1 MPRDRSKKQAKKALE
16 QEEPAPAPASESVNE
31 SVEAPPASS
40 ETDALVDNTAEET
53 KKKWTPKE
61 RPWAPIVDL
70 PDVDVDKVTIGVDA
84 QTRSLCYCCCFE
96 TGVYWE

>member
-40 ETDALVDNTAEET
+40 ETDALVDNTDRFRSARET
-53 KKKWTPKE
+53 KTKWT
-61 RPWAPIVDL
+61 
-70 PDVDVDKVTIGVDA
+70 DA
-84 QTRSLCYCCCFE
+84 KGAATHSHGY
-96 TGVYWE
+96 